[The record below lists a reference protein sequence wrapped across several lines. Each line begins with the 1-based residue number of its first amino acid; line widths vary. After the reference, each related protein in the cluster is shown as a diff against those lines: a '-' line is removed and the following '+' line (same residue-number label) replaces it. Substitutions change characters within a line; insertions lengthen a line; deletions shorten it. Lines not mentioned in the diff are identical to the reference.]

1 MFAWAG
7 FVLLGTALVL
17 TPAPTGAQG
26 GPTPPAFAT
35 LAAEAAALF
44 PQLEGDVVDVQ
55 GPTLTLSFGRA
66 SGARPGLV
74 LEVFREGRELRHP
87 RTGQVLGRAEQPLG
101 RAMIQEVLETHAL
114 AVLEGTPVPVAAGD
128 RVRTPGGKVR
138 LTLLVLAEPG
148 LRAAQVEALSGELYE
163 AFTRGGR
170 FQVLMGD
177 PVALWLAQEKIGGAD
192 LLRGRG
198 VREVAERFR
207 AEHLLV
213 VHVTLV
219 QRKPFMEVRLFSGGR
234 PEPVWATAMAVPS
247 SVKPAP
253 PGRFSGGG
261 GRETQAPERKPRS
274 LLARLLGWGE
284 DPTTYSSAESAIALR
299 ELARF
304 PFVAVSMDVAVAP
317 VDRLPRVVVTEGERI
332 WVYRLEHRRL
342 EPEWT
347 YWARAVGRVISV
359 QFADVD
365 GDGVLDVVAN
375 RFDSRTGMS
384 SLIVGLRGGKP
395 VALVDQVDAILYA
408 VDERGTGVRQ
418 TLWAQRYREESFFT
432 RGQADQMVL
441 RDGRLVRERAA
452 VVPDQFRAT
461 GAVFTNVTGQ
471 GQRALAY
478 IDEQG
483 RLRVALGTEELWRSS
498 STVGGGGAK
507 IEVVRY
513 VERGGR
519 SYFYRME
526 PAPLAVDLDGD
537 GIEEVVVPQ
546 NQGEHGLLA
555 VVFRGPA
562 GLRLQQVNT
571 GFEGI
576 IVGLGAVPG
585 EGHDPPALVAGVVRY
600 RNILRTG
607 GETQIIM
614 TAPE

>member
-1 MFAWAG
+1 M
-7 FVLLGTALVL
+7 LGVALVL
-17 TPAPTGAQG
+17 TPARTEAQQ
-26 GPTPPAFAT
+26 GPTPSA
-35 LAAEAAALF
+35 LAALVAETVALF
-44 PQLEGDVVDVQ
+44 PELEGDVVDVQ
-55 GPTLTLSFGRA
+55 GTTLTLSFGRA

-74 LEVFREGRELRHP
+74 LDIFREGRELRHP
-87 RTGQVLGRAEQPLG
+87 RTGQVLGRTEQPLG
-101 RAMIQEVLETHAL
+101 RAVIHQVLDTHAL
-114 AVLEGTPVPVAAGD
+114 AVLEGTPASISAGD
-128 RVRTPGGKVR
+128 RVRTPPGKVK

-163 AFTRGGR
+163 AFTRSGR

-177 PVALWLAQEKIGGAD
+177 PVALWLAQQKISGGD
-192 LLRGRG
+192 VLQGRG
-198 VREVAERFR
+198 VREAAARFR
-207 AEHLLV
+207 AEHILA

-219 QRKPFMEVRLFSGGR
+219 QKKPFMEVRLFSGGR
-234 PEPVWATAMAVPS
+234 PEPVLTTAMAVPS
-247 SVKPAP
+247 SIRPAAQ
-253 PGRFSGGG
+253 GRFSGGG
-261 GRETQAPERKPRS
+261 GREAQAPERKPRS

-284 DPTTYSSAESAIALR
+284 DPNAYSSAESPIALR

-304 PFVAVSMDVAVAP
+304 PFAAVSMDVAIAP
-317 VDRLPRVVVTEGERI
+317 ADRLPRVVVTEGERI
-332 WVYRLEHRRL
+332 WVYRLENRRL

-359 QFADVD
+359 QLADLD
-365 GDGVLDVVAN
+365 GDGALEVVAN

-384 SLIVGLRGGKP
+384 SVIVGLRAGKP

-408 VDERGTGVRQ
+408 VDEGGSGVKR
-418 TLWAQRYREESFFT
+418 TLWAQRYREESFFSK
-432 RGQADQMVL
+432 GQADQMVL
-441 RDGRLVRERAA
+441 RDGRLVRERAV

-461 GAVFTNVTGQ
+461 GAAFSNVIGQ
-471 GQRALAY
+471 GQRALVY
-478 IDEQG
+478 IDEQS

-498 STVGGGGAK
+498 SAVGGGGSK

-513 VERGGR
+513 IERGGR

-526 PAPLAVDLDGD
+526 PTPLAVDLDGD

-555 VVFRGPA
+555 VIFRGPA
-562 GLRLQQVNT
+562 GFRLQQVNS
-571 GFEGI
+571 GFEGV

-585 EGHDPPALVAGVVRY
+585 EGNEPPSLVAGVVRY
-600 RNILRTG
+600 RNVLRTG